1 MASSI
6 ERRLG
11 WYQEHREAVAKWATI
26 VAVVW
31 SLAIL
36 VMSMITPLLPTA
48 VKMSMV
54 PLLIA
59 AVAWGTA
66 RSIRARKT
74 GLYAMGAVWFCV
86 LVIFF
91 SQLQW
96 NSYVVKSKQSGTSTQ
111 TEQTR

>member
-11 WYQEHREAVAKWATI
+11 WYQEHREAVARWATI
-26 VAVVW
+26 VAVAW
-31 SLAIL
+31 SAVVL
-36 VMSMITPLLPTA
+36 VMSMSIPLIPMA

-86 LVIFF
+86 IVIFI
-91 SQLQW
+91 SQVQYQRLV
-96 NSYVVKSKQSGTSTQ
+96 NAPGVVEPSTQ
-111 TEQTR
+111 TEQSR